1 MPRYPIREA
10 RGCSTR
16 CWWRPRQRRWLEAD
30 LERVVNRVRVQVG
43 EHAQAVAGE
52 LLPRRAEPRSDGWTS
67 SPGAGPAEA
76 GAEPPDRSGRRPGE
90 ARRAR
95 TGLDDPPS
103 EVRGLIER
111 HEQLRELED
120 EDPVRTPRTSPRGHA
135 ERHGAHV
142 VWEIVEGQSA
152 QRVEIEHSWG
162 RGE

>member
-120 EDPVRTPRTSPRGHA
+120 EDPVRTPRTSPADMPSGMA
-135 ERHGAHV
+135 PHV
-142 VWEIVEGQSA
+142 VWEIIEGQSA
-152 QRVEIEHSWG
+152 QRVAIEDSWEG
-162 RGE
+162 